1 MLEDTECELLFTET
15 RRAEMVELA
24 DCDCVLVVFS
34 LTSSASLWEAE
45 LVLQKL
51 WQSGDLNTKVVIVVG
66 NKTDLV
72 RTREVAIDGEFFL
85 SLIEKDYLS
94 S

>member
-15 RRAEMVELA
+15 QRAEMVELA

-34 LTSSASLWEAE
+34 LTSSASLREAE
-45 LVLQKL
+45 LILQKL

-94 S
+94 L

>member
-15 RRAEMVELA
+15 RRAEMVEFA
-24 DCDCVLVVFS
+24 DCDCALVVFS
-34 LTSSASLWEAE
+34 LTSSASLREAE
-45 LVLQKL
+45 VILQKL
-51 WQSGDLNTKVVIVVG
+51 WQSGNLNPKVVIVVG

-94 S
+94 L